1 MTSITLTSTHA
12 VFEPQGWSRVWALKR
27 RIEVPLAAIRL
38 VRRAPAGVGSG
49 WWKGL
54 RLPGTHLPGVIV
66 AGSYLVE
73 GKWEFWDVRGEGR
86 SAIEVHLSGT
96 RYSRLV
102 VDVADPDAEVRRLLA
117 APSGG
122 R

>member
-1 MTSITLTSTHA
+1 MTSITLTSTRA

-27 RIEVPLAAIRL
+27 RIKVPLAAIRL

-73 GKWEFWDVRGEGR
+73 GQWEFWDVRGEGR

-102 VDVADPDAEVRRLLA
+102 VDVADPDAEVRRLQATL
-117 APSGG
+117 SGG